1 MIRYY
6 CQYSYGGFRT
16 FRIYGEEL
24 EPLEKQEVERG
35 HRLDFPPQ
43 GNIYFNYG
51 GARMVFRTFDSGEV
65 AIILRDI
72 PGPTKDTDGRPVSCA
87 IQIIGDKEDM
97 PLLCK
102 VVYAIVNDIEGF
114 EDIFVSGFSLRGGL
128 HYKGIPLR
136 QFVEEQANAK
146 YVSLPP
152 LGDLTLRKGPVYLF
166 VPTSDMFVSDRR
178 LTTKVIKELSLGTQ
192 NYEIANTLANTILM
206 RDLQDLKGRLK
217 PAQTAPLSTDT
228 SNEEKQ
234 GDKLEEKPE
243 ESQKETISE
252 VATTETKEDET
263 PASEQSIGII
273 VDFPTSDTAADLR
286 KRIKQLT
293 ENETRLRKLLRLL
306 FAAVGVLAATL
317 IVALILK

>member
-24 EPLEKQEVERG
+24 EPLEEQEVESD
-35 HRLDFPPQ
+35 HMLDFPEQ
-43 GNIYFNYG
+43 ANIYFNYG
-51 GARMVFRTFDSGEV
+51 GARMLFRTFDTGET

-72 PGPTKDTDGRPVSCA
+72 HGRNRDTDRRPASCA
-87 IQIIGDKEDM
+87 IQIIGDEEDI
-97 PLLCK
+97 PLLRK

-128 HYKGIPLR
+128 HYKGILLR

-146 YVSLPP
+146 YVGLPP
-152 LGDLTLRKGPVYLF
+152 LGDLILRKGPVYLF

-206 RDLQDLKGRLK
+206 RDLQYLKGRLK
-217 PAQTAPLSTDT
+217 ATSAKDEKTDT
-228 SNEEKQ
+228 S
-234 GDKLEEKPE
+234 DEEKPE
-243 ESQKETISE
+243 ETQKETISE

-263 PASEQSIGII
+263 PACEQSIGII
-273 VDFPTSDTAADLR
+273 VDFPTPDTAADLR

-293 ENETRLRKLLRLL
+293 ENEARLRKLVRLL
-306 FAAVGVLAATL
+306 IAAVGVLAAAL